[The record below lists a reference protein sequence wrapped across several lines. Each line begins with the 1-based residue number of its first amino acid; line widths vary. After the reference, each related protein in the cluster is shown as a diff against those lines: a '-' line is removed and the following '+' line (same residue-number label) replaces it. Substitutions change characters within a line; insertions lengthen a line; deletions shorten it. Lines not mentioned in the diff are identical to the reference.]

1 MVKASELKR
10 LLKQYG
16 CVFYR
21 HGGEHDVWK
30 TADGRK
36 NRIPRHGAAEL
47 PTGTAKKIL
56 KDAGIE

>member
-1 MVKASELKR
+1 MRVSELKR
-10 LLKQYG
+10 LLKKHG

-30 TADGRK
+30 TTDGVKIRL
-36 NRIPRHGAAEL
+36 PRHDAVEL